1 MRKDNRYYWKRPD
14 LLIVIGVACVLTVV
28 CALLSE
34 YAKTPPLFT
43 ALAGLFL
50 CLFSGVAV
58 SMIWNRVQPA
68 HSTSVPSG
76 EINQQI
82 RIAASQMHVPAL
94 MCDQSGLILWCNET
108 FHEAVGK
115 VIRTGDSLDAMIS
128 LSPTSW
134 ANGVHVEQSVIGGR
148 IYSCKAVPHVSEGEQ
163 YWFLT
168 FTDETELELIR
179 KRYSDERVAVA
190 YIVVDNIEELLQYIQ
205 EKFRN
210 ATNQVEQILRRWA
223 EGMNGVLRSYD
234 NNKYILFFD
243 AAFLEKCLEDRFS
256 ILDEIREVRVGDGMP
271 ITVSVGVSCIDG
283 TLSQREQAAQAAL
296 DMALQRGGDQV
307 VYKKEEKTEFYGG
320 KTKAVYRRT
329 NVRAR
334 VMGNR
339 LCGLLGTAR
348 NVLIMGHRYG
358 DFDSFGA
365 SVGMVR
371 LAKVCGVEA
380 HIVANRSDSN
390 LLECFDRMEALEDYE
405 DVFISATDAMDH
417 LHSDTLVVLVDVNN
431 YEHAESP
438 AILRA
443 AQKNIVI
450 IDHHNQR
457 AEFPSPPLLAYIEP
471 SASSASELVG
481 EILEQHMTSS
491 GRILKEEAEMMLS
504 GILLDTKRFSRSTG
518 TRTFSVALYLR
529 GEGANPG
536 EANELFKTEVGDLI
550 KEARFNSHVVIYRDQ
565 IALSVCDG
573 EADSSYRVV
582 AAKAAD
588 KLLGVRGVHASF
600 AMVKIGEKIHI
611 SARSD
616 GSINVQ
622 VILEQLHGGGHFD
635 VAGAQV
641 EGDSVQAVI
650 SKLKEA
656 IDKFVD

>member
-1 MRKDNRYYWKRPD
+1 
-14 LLIVIGVACVLTVV
+14 
-28 CALLSE
+28 
-34 YAKTPPLFT
+34 
-43 ALAGLFL
+43 
-50 CLFSGVAV
+50 
-58 SMIWNRVQPA
+58 
-68 HSTSVPSG
+68 
-76 EINQQI
+76 
-82 RIAASQMHVPAL
+82 
-94 MCDQSGLILWCNET
+94 
-108 FHEAVGK
+108 
-115 VIRTGDSLDAMIS
+115 
-128 LSPTSW
+128 
-134 ANGVHVEQSVIGGR
+134 
-148 IYSCKAVPHVSEGEQ
+148 
-163 YWFLT
+163 
-168 FTDETELELIR
+168 
-179 KRYSDERVAVA
+179 
-190 YIVVDNIEELLQYIQ
+190 
-205 EKFRN
+205 
-210 ATNQVEQILRRWA
+210 
-223 EGMNGVLRSYD
+223 
-234 NNKYILFFD
+234 
-243 AAFLEKCLEDRFS
+243 
-256 ILDEIREVRVGDGMP
+256 
-271 ITVSVGVSCIDG
+271 
-283 TLSQREQAAQAAL
+283 
-296 DMALQRGGDQV
+296 
-307 VYKKEEKTEFYGG
+307 
-320 KTKAVYRRT
+320 
-329 NVRAR
+329 
-334 VMGNR
+334 
-339 LCGLLGTAR
+339 
-348 NVLIMGHRYG
+348 MGHRYG

-380 HIVANRSDSN
+380 HIVVNRSDAN

-622 VILEQLHGGGHFD
+622 VIMEQLHGGGHFD